1 MSTTA
6 LADHFRGIATRY
18 GRVRDL
24 DVRAVRR
31 IVRVVARLAADRAPL
46 CLLDVGT
53 GTGRYLEAVTAALSD
68 RGIAL
73 AHAIGADASD
83 AMLRGGAG
91 GGGGGGGGSE
101 VWLDGGAQAGV
112 AALAEALPIADGVC
126 DVVMTFNAIHHVD
139 LDAFLAEAARAL
151 RPDGL
156 LVLYTR
162 TPAQNRATIWGQH
175 FPGFAERE
183 RRLFAHAEL
192 RGALERRQAFTRVR
206 VRAAA
211 WWQFTSLPA
220 LMRQARARHYS
231 TFRFYE
237 PEEFNDALATF
248 AERVRRRYR
257 HPWAIPIRNN
267 HTIAFARRRA

>member
-24 DVRAVRR
+24 DVRAVRQ
-31 IVRVVARLAADRAPL
+31 IVRVIAPLAAARTPL
-46 CLLDVGT
+46 RLLDVGT
-53 GTGRYLEAVTAALSD
+53 GTGRYLKAITGALSD

-73 AHAIGADASD
+73 ARAIGADASA
-83 AMLRGGAG
+83 AMLRCG
-91 GGGGGGGGSE
+91 GGTDA
-101 VWLDGGAQAGV
+101 WLDGDAQAGV
-112 AALAEALPIADGVC
+112 AALAEALPIADGAC
-126 DVVMTFNAIHHVD
+126 DVVMSFNAIHHLD
-139 LDAFLAEAARAL
+139 LRAFLAEAARAL
-151 RPDGL
+151 RPAGL
-156 LVLYTR
+156 LVIYTR

-175 FPGFAERE
+175 FPRFAERE
-183 RRLFAHAEL
+183 RRLYAHAEL
-192 RGALERRQAFTRVR
+192 RGALEQSGAFTRVR
-206 VRAAA
+206 LRAAG

-237 PEEFNDALATF
+237 HEEFDYALATF

-257 HPWAIPIRNN
+257 YPWAIPVRNN
-267 HTIAFARRRA
+267 HTIAFACRRA

>member
-53 GTGRYLEAVTAALSD
+53 GTGRYLEAITAALSD

-73 AHAIGADASD
+73 ARAIGADASA
-83 AMLRGGAG
+83 AMLG
-91 GGGGGGGGSE
+91 GGDGSD
-101 VWLDGGAQAGV
+101 VWLDGGAGARAGV

-126 DVVMTFNAIHHVD
+126 DVVMTFNAIHHLD

-151 RPDGL
+151 RPDGQ
-156 LVLYTR
+156 LVIYTR
-162 TPAQNRATIWGQH
+162 TPSQNRATIWGQH

-183 RRLFAHAEL
+183 RRLFAHGEL
-192 RGALERRQAFTRVR
+192 RGALESSQAFNRVQ

-237 PEEFNDALATF
+237 PEEFDYALATF

-257 HPWAIPIRNN
+257 YPWAIPVRNN